1 MPINP
6 VECQIRSVFSLKP
19 LIEFWNQTVAPSAD
33 GWAPLVEGVRAKL
46 ALAPELEGPLQD
58 LSVLKSHEDLLKTL
72 MSVVFPMAYWET
84 EAIGALVPFSLEPI
98 LVSPAF
104 QRLFLDDNGDF
115 IGRLDADP
123 QDFLKARLIRCC
135 LLILE
140 KYYGLDKEL
149 EFPLRRIIRDPD
161 TGLDRYFK
169 IKPNFRFVDVHA
181 VRPVKQLSDKELST
195 IIEHITRPEVFLE
208 ILLVEDFELQGF
220 CVVQAVEVTN
230 SQVISALERD
240 LIARDSVISSEGFAK
255 LQERLR
261 TLLRRPELFAGLAA
275 IQGDQI
281 YMLNNGCEMT
291 KHCIFSDSRH
301 VPVQEFEGS
310 VFDRA
315 VRSEQILTI
324 PDILEEPRTKVEEEI
339 IRFGI
344 RSMLIAPLNYQGQL
358 IGTLDL
364 GSPYPGDFG
373 PAEAVAMRQVLPLFS
388 VALRRSLDDLNN
400 SVERIIKEQCTAVHP
415 SVEWRFRKAVLRHL
429 ERSVLRGSSELEPIV
444 FRDVFAL
451 YGASDVRGSS
461 EVRNHAIQADLA
473 SHLDLAR
480 NVVRTAQEAKPLH
493 ILNELTHRIDRNL
506 DMIGRGLST
515 GDEVV
520 VLNFLRNE
528 LEPLFPVIREY
539 GPAASEA
546 IEAYADAMDKNMGT
560 VYRERRD
567 FEKSIAVLNQRI
579 SSYLDRQEIEAQEM
593 FPHYFNKH
601 QTDGVDYLIY
611 LGASMVENGDFNEMY
626 AKNLRLWQLM
636 VACGIAWHV
645 ENLKT
650 TGNVSLD
657 ATHLILV
664 NRTPVSIRFRFDEKR
679 FDVDGAYDIAHEIIR
694 SRIDKATVKGGIER
708 LTQPGRI
715 AIVYSRPDE
724 FQEMSRHI
732 NFLQHR
738 GFLNDD
744 VESLELNDLPGVQG
758 LKALR
763 VGVNLESR
771 ALADASMEN

>member
-208 ILLVEDFELQGF
+208 ILPVEDFELQGF